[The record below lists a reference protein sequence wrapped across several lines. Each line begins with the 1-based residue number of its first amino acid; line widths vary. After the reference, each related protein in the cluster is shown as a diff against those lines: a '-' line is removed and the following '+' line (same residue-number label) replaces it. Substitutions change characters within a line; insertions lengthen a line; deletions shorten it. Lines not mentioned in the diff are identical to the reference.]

1 MSIWNGSC
9 LQSSPSQ
16 FDSDRLQR
24 RITMR
29 KCDKCGKEL
38 KINDKIFTAVG
49 LRICEECNKKSG
61 GTISLDM
68 VMNEIMKKKK

>member
-1 MSIWNGSC
+1 M
-9 LQSSPSQ
+9 P
-16 FDSDRLQR
+16 
-24 RITMR
+24 

-38 KINDKIFTAVG
+38 KPNNKVFTAVG
-49 LRICEECNKKSG
+49 MHICEECNKKSG

>member
-1 MSIWNGSC
+1 M
-9 LQSSPSQ
+9 P
-16 FDSDRLQR
+16 
-24 RITMR
+24 

-38 KINDKIFTAVG
+38 KPNDKTFTAVG
-49 LRICEECNKKSG
+49 LHICEECNKKSG